1 MDVGSVKQSSSAT
14 LHRLPAAAQ
23 ERPAVAESA
32 GGPAGRSVQ
41 ESQPVAKLEAEAS
54 RVQMEDALSTIQQF
68 AQSVRRNLEFQ
79 LDESSGRVV
88 VKVTDGE
95 SGDVVRQIPSEDALR
110 LAESLDEVRSL
121 LFKAE
126 A

>member
-1 MDVGSVKQSSSAT
+1 MDIGSVKQSPSTT
-14 LHRLPAAAQ
+14 LHRLSVVTA
-23 ERPAVAESA
+23 ERPAVAETVV
-32 GGPAGRSVQ
+32 GPAGRSVD
-41 ESQPVAKLEAEAS
+41 EPQPASRLEAEPS
-54 RVQMEDALSTIQQF
+54 REEVEDAVSTIQQF

>member
-1 MDVGSVKQSSSAT
+1 MDVGSVKQSSPAT
-14 LHRLPAAAQ
+14 LHPRSIVEV
-23 ERPAVAESA
+23 ERPAVVGSA
-32 GGPAGRSVQ
+32 IGAAGT
-41 ESQPVAKLEAEAS
+41 PVEGAQQGAEAS
-54 RVQMEDALSTIQQF
+54 RNQIQGAVSTIQQF

-79 LDESSGRVV
+79 LDDSSGRVV

>member
-14 LHRLPAAAQ
+14 LHRLPVAAV

-32 GGPAGRSVQ
+32 VGPAGRPVQ
-41 ESQPVAKLEAEAS
+41 ESQPAAQPEAEAS